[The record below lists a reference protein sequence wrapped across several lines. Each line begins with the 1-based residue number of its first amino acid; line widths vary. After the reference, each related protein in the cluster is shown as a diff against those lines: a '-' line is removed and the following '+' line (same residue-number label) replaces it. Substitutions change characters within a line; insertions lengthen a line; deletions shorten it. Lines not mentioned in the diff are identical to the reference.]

1 MKLTKSKNVC
11 YISDRVARTIIVN
24 IKETAMEIDG
34 ILQMFMWCMD
44 SNQRMKELLL
54 DKFSIQ

>member
-1 MKLTKSKNVC
+1 MKLTESKNVF

-24 IKETAMEIDG
+24 IKATAMEIDG

-44 SNQRMKELLL
+44 CSQRMKDLLL
-54 DKFSIQ
+54 DKCSI

>member
-1 MKLTKSKNVC
+1 MKLTESKNVC

-24 IKETAMEIDG
+24 IKKTAMDIDG
-34 ILQMFMWCMD
+34 ILQMFMWCMEC
-44 SNQRMKELLL
+44 SQRMKDLLL

>member
-1 MKLTKSKNVC
+1 MKLTESKNVC
-11 YISDRVARTIIVN
+11 YISDRVARIIIVN

-44 SNQRMKELLL
+44 SSQIMKGLLL
-54 DKFSIQ
+54 DKFSI

>member
-24 IKETAMEIDG
+24 IKETAMEIDD
-34 ILQMFMWCMD
+34 ILQMFLWCMD
-44 SNQRMKELLL
+44 CSQRMKDLLL
-54 DKFSIQ
+54 EKFSIY